1 METPLVSMIMR
12 AGLEARI
19 VLVILLIFSLI
30 TWAVVF
36 NRIVFLRHAVSSN
49 RKYRKFFDNCKS
61 VGDLDRADTAAL
73 SSPMACVGKLGIR
86 EFKRIQSDAT
96 LPGAVRDISFFLQ
109 NQFSI
114 AAEHIESSISKT
126 IPTLDKGVFLLAI
139 VSSLSPFLGL
149 LGTVWGIMNSF
160 YEIGNQGSASLPV
173 VAPGIA
179 EALVVTLAGLAVA
192 IPALFFYN
200 YFMHRTERIE
210 SELDEFKEVL
220 VEPVYTRSTTG
231 GAPVSRH
238 RRRQLINDLNLT
250 NLIDVM
256 LVLLITFMITAPL
269 MTQGVQVDL
278 PKAEAKNVEVNVSIQ
293 VSISNRNEIYIDQER
308 VSLVDFRRRF
318 RDVFAM
324 RTEVPVFV
332 NADKKVPYGLV
343 VRVIADIQSAGVVKL
358 GFLTQPQDNI
368 GSY

>member
-1 METPLVSMIMR
+1 
-12 AGLEARI
+12 
-19 VLVILLIFSLI
+19 
-30 TWAVVF
+30 
-36 NRIVFLRHAVSSN
+36 
-49 RKYRKFFDNCKS
+49 
-61 VGDLDRADTAAL
+61 
-73 SSPMACVGKLGIR
+73 
-86 EFKRIQSDAT
+86 
-96 LPGAVRDISFFLQ
+96 
-109 NQFSI
+109 
-114 AAEHIESSISKT
+114 
-126 IPTLDKGVFLLAI
+126 
-139 VSSLSPFLGL
+139 
-149 LGTVWGIMNSF
+149 
-160 YEIGNQGSASLPV
+160 
-173 VAPGIA
+173 
-179 EALVVTLAGLAVA
+179 
-192 IPALFFYN
+192 
-200 YFMHRTERIE
+200 
-210 SELDEFKEVL
+210 
-220 VEPVYTRSTTG
+220 
-231 GAPVSRH
+231 VSRH